1 MGDDH
6 LGMATVHVWHI
17 GKDDERV
24 QELLDELTYRGY
36 RVEEDVLSF
45 SCSQRGLVGNLRLV
59 RFSDAVTDG
68 ITIRLGDFYSNG
80 DIIAEDWQDIRL
92 LWPSVDERPPGEDT
106 ISLGPLPKESSDAVR
121 SLVGHMSHLE
131 ALVQYYQKTLQNL
144 LGDLRRLE
152 EDRDAVPKEE
162 LDPLISR
169 LRSRLKRVD
178 RLPEM

>member
-6 LGMATVHVWHI
+6 LGMVTVHVWHV

-45 SCSQRGLVGNLRLV
+45 SCSQRGLVDNLRLV
-59 RFSDAVTDG
+59 RFSDAVTDS

-80 DIIAEDWQDIRL
+80 DIIAEDWWDIRL
-92 LWPSVDERPPGEDT
+92 RWPSVDERPPGEDT

-121 SLVGHMSHLE
+121 SVVGRMSHLE
-131 ALVQYYQKTLQNL
+131 ALVQYYQKTIQDL
-144 LGDLRRLE
+144 LEDLRRLKE
-152 EDRDAVPKEE
+152 EGDVSEEE
-162 LDPLISR
+162 LDSLESH
-169 LRSRLKRVD
+169 LRSRAKRAD
-178 RLPEM
+178 RLTKQ